1 MRKNIIKTIVT
12 ILGISISTTLLP
24 SVPVQAAP
32 EAYLSSGY
40 YTVRESWTNRAS
52 QLGSFRYYE
61 NAVTLASKNPGFE
74 VYDPNGAQVYPE
86 TSAAPV
92 VKAPAAPVAAAPVQ
106 QVNADE
112 IKYTTDHLN
121 LRSGASTGYS
131 VILTMPKG
139 AKVTILDTSGSWS
152 KVSYGTTSGW
162 CSTAYLKGTT
172 AAPVAD
178 PTPIV
183 EEVMKYTSDYLNLRS
198 GGATSY
204 GVMLTMP
211 KGAKVTVLGVSA
223 DGSWTKV
230 KYGSTVGWAS
240 SAYLTGGTTT
250 VTPAPTP
257 AAPAPVAPSAPAPAA
272 PAPAP
277 AAPVVT
283 APAPVVTPAPA
294 AEFIA
299 APEAKTVVKYTTDY
313 LNLRTGGSTSY
324 SILTTIPVAS
334 KVTVIDTNGGW
345 DKLTYGSYTGWA
357 SSAYLKEGEAVK
369 ATPVVAETQSSNDIS
384 SKLVAAAKSAV
395 GVPYVYGGSSM
406 SGFDCSGLTQWVY
419 KQAGI
424 SIPRTA
430 TMQYYGLKKVS
441 TPEPGDIIIYAS
453 YGSIQHAAIYIGNGQ
468 IIHAPDVGRN
478 VEIRALNFYTL
489 SIYGILRGY

>member
-12 ILGISISTTLLP
+12 ILGIGISTTLLP

-52 QLGSFRYYE
+52 QLGSFRYYD

-74 VYDPNGAQVYPE
+74 VYDPNGTQVYPE

-92 VKAPAAPVAAAPVQ
+92 VQAPAAPVVAAPVQ
-106 QVNADE
+106 QINADE
-112 IKYTTDHLN
+112 IKYTTDYLN

-152 KVSYGTTSGW
+152 KVSYGTTIGW
-162 CSTAYLKGTT
+162 CSSTYLKGTT

-178 PTPIV
+178 PSPIV
-183 EEVMKYTSDYLNLRS
+183 EEVIKYTSDYLNLRS
-198 GGATSY
+198 GGSTSY

-230 KYGSTVGWAS
+230 KYGSTIGWAS
-240 SAYLTGGTTT
+240 SAYLIGGTTT
-250 VTPAPTP
+250 VTPAP
-257 AAPAPVAPSAPAPAA
+257 APAPAPTPAPTPA

-277 AAPVVT
+277 AP
-283 APAPVVTPAPA
+283 TPAPTPA
-294 AEFIA
+294 PEFIA
-299 APEAKTVVKYTTDY
+299 APEATAVVKYTTDY

-334 KVTVIDTNGGW
+334 KVTVIDTNNGW

-357 SSAYLKEGEAVK
+357 SNAYLKEAEAVK
-369 ATPVVAETQSSNDIS
+369 AAPVVAETESSNDIS
-384 SKLVAAAKSAV
+384 SKLVAAAKSAL
-395 GVPYVYGGSSM
+395 GVPYVYGGSSL

-419 KQAGI
+419 KQVGI

-441 TPEPGDIIIYAS
+441 TPLPGDIIIYAS
-453 YGSIQHAAIYIGNGQ
+453 YGSIQHAGIYIGNNQ

-478 VEIRALNFYTL
+478 VEIRTLNFYTM
-489 SIYGILRGY
+489 SIYGIVRGY